1 VDLRD
6 LDTGTEHERV
16 VECIDPAASYHA
28 IIAIHSTVLG
38 PAVGGSR
45 LWSYDSTDATL
56 ADALRLSRGMTLKC
70 AAAGLDLGGGKAV
83 LMAPPS
89 PVNREPLFR
98 AHGRAIQQLGG
109 RFITGED
116 VGTSPSDMEY
126 VFRETRYV
134 AGLPRRSGD
143 PSPSTARGALCA
155 IRAAACATRANGK

>member
-1 VDLRD
+1 
-6 LDTGTEHERV
+6 
-16 VECIDPAASYHA
+16 
-28 IIAIHSTVLG
+28 
-38 PAVGGSR
+38 
-45 LWSYDSTDATL
+45 
-56 ADALRLSRGMTLKC
+56 
-70 AAAGLDLGGGKAV
+70 
-83 LMAPPS
+83 MAPQS

-143 PSPSTARGALCA
+143 PSPSTVRGALCA
-155 IRAAACATRANGK
+155 IRGAACATRANGK